1 LAALCT
7 ILGGPNGSGKS
18 SLYRALAPPGEFV
31 NADMI
36 ARHLNPADPASAS
49 LLAGRTVL
57 RRLSALIGQRRD
69 FVWETT
75 LSSNQALAL
84 MRRAHT
90 AGYEIG
96 LVFVVLAR
104 AELNVDRVA
113 QRVSQ
118 GGHHIPEDIVRRR
131 YDAALEKLAD
141 AIPLAH
147 ATAIFDNT
155 ERVPALLLRIAGHNI
170 EENRLDAAQPLHAR
184 ICKAVADA
192 WDMSVEAVLRSGR
205 SA

>member
-1 LAALCT
+1 
-7 ILGGPNGSGKS
+7 
-18 SLYRALAPPGEFV
+18 V
-31 NADMI
+31 NADVI
-36 ARHLNPADPASAS
+36 ARRLNPADPGRAS
-49 LLAGRTVL
+49 LPAGRAVL
-57 RRLSALIGQRRD
+57 HRLRALIGRRGD

-75 LSSNQALAL
+75 LSSSQALAL
-84 MRRAHT
+84 MRRARA

-104 AELNVDRVA
+104 ADLNVDRVA

-131 YDAALEKLAD
+131 YEAAFEKLAD

-155 ERVPALLLRIAGHNI
+155 ERVPALLLRIAGDVI
-170 EENRLDAAQPLHAR
+170 EENRLDEAQPLHAR
-184 ICKAVADA
+184 IGKAVA
-192 WDMSVEAVLRSGR
+192 EARKVSTETVFRPGR
-205 SA
+205 FP